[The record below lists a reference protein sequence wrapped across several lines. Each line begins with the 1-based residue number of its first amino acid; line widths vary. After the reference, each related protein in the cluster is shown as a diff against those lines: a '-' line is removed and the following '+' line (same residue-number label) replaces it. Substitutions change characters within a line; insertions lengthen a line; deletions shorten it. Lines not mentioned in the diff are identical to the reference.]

1 MATWVPGSMG
11 QGQHEASASRGPV
24 QDRAL
29 LQGTA
34 ISSSAISQAL
44 DDKNSLFQ
52 QQAKSRNIGQFPVSV
67 SFILVANGRIW
78 LLNHKNLNE
87 CVYLAHTQIIF
98 YNANDLL
105 PHLCCF

>member
-1 MATWVPGSMG
+1 MLWDLSEALQYQLLGLSRQEGIYTQQVSKFACFVSRLVATWVPGSMG
-11 QGQHEASASRGPV
+11 QGQHEASAPRGPV

-52 QQAKSRNIGQFPVSV
+52 QQAKGRNIGQFPVSV
-67 SFILVANGRIW
+67 SFIL
-78 LLNHKNLNE
+78 
-87 CVYLAHTQIIF
+87 
-98 YNANDLL
+98 
-105 PHLCCF
+105 